1 MVTWPACPRL
11 NCSVAVEDPAPT
23 LLDRLL
29 GGRLWRDLDFVLLW
43 AGQTVSVVGSQV
55 TLLALPAAAILMLHA
70 SPFQVGLLGALEFLA
85 FPTLGLVA
93 GVYADRVKRRWIM
106 IVCDLGRML
115 ALGSIPTAYALGWL
129 SMPLLYVVALLTGVF
144 TVFFDIAYQSYLPAL
159 IPRPKLIEGNSK
171 LEVSRSVAQVAGPAI
186 AGLLLQIVGAARAI
200 AVDATSF
207 AVSVLSLWAIRR
219 PEPAPAP
226 GTAAARRGF
235 WAEMWEGI
243 RVVLGNPMLWKIS
256 GCTATTNLG
265 SNIIFAVYLIF
276 VFRYLHLSPGV
287 VGLIFA
293 AGSAGG
299 LLGAFSAG
307 ALARRLGLG
316 PALVLGIAGD
326 LALFLVP
333 LAQLGASL
341 PLLVISFLV
350 MSFGGTV
357 YNVNQVS
364 LRQAI
369 TPDHVQG
376 RMNATVRTIIWG
388 TIPIGSFVGGILG
401 ERIGVVPT
409 LVVGAIV
416 AALAGIWIL
425 AGPVRLR
432 EQPVAATA

>member
-1 MVTWPACPRL
+1 
-11 NCSVAVEDPAPT
+11 VEDPAPT

-43 AGQTVSVVGSQV
+43 AGQTVSELGSQV

-70 SPFQVGLLGALEFLA
+70 SPFQVGLLGALEFLG

-106 IVCDLGRML
+106 IICDLGRML
-115 ALGSIPTAYALGWL
+115 ALGSIPAAYALGWL

-144 TVFFDIAYQSYLPAL
+144 TVFFEIAYQSYLPAL

-186 AGLLLQIVGAARAI
+186 AGLLLQIMAAARAI
-200 AVDATSF
+200 AVDAASF

-226 GTAAARRGF
+226 GTASARRGF
-235 WAEMWEGI
+235 WVEMWEGI
-243 RVVLGNPMLWKIS
+243 RVVLGNPTLWKIS

-265 SNIIFAVYLIF
+265 TNVLFAVYLIF
-276 VFRYLHLSPGV
+276 VFRYLHLGPGV

-293 AGSAGG
+293 VGAVGG
-299 LLGAFSAG
+299 LLGAVSAG
-307 ALARRLGLG
+307 TLARRLGLG
-316 PALVLGIAGD
+316 PTLLVGIAGD
-326 LALFLVP
+326 VTLLLVP
-333 LAQLGASL
+333 LAQLGL
-341 PLLVISFLV
+341 TVPLLLISFLL

-364 LRQAI
+364 LRQSI

-376 RMNATVRTIIWG
+376 RMNATVRTIVWG

-416 AALAGIWIL
+416 ATLAGIWIL

>member
-1 MVTWPACPRL
+1 
-11 NCSVAVEDPAPT
+11 VEDPAPT

-43 AGQTVSVVGSQV
+43 AGQTVSVLGSQV

-106 IVCDLGRML
+106 IICDLGRML

-129 SMPLLYVVALLTGVF
+129 SMPLLYAVALLTGVF

-200 AVDATSF
+200 AVDAASF

-226 GTAAARRGF
+226 GTASGRRGF
-235 WAEMWEGI
+235 WVEMWEGM
-243 RVVLGNPMLWKIS
+243 RVVLGNPTLWKIA
-256 GCTATTNLG
+256 GCTATSNLG

-299 LLGAFSAG
+299 LLGAVSAG
-307 ALARRLGLG
+307 ALARRFGLG
-316 PALVLGIAGD
+316 RALVLGIAGSF
-326 LALFLVP
+326 AYFLVP

-341 PLLVISFLV
+341 LLLVTSFLV

-364 LRQAI
+364 LRQTI

-376 RMNATVRTIIWG
+376 RMNATVRTMIWG

-401 ERIGVVPT
+401 ERFGVVPA

-416 AALAGIWIL
+416 ATLAGIWIL

-432 EQPVAATA
+432 EQPVVATA

>member
-1 MVTWPACPRL
+1 M
-11 NCSVAVEDPAPT
+11 EDPEPT

-43 AGQTVSVVGSQV
+43 AGQTVSVLGSQV

-70 SPFQVGLLGALEFLA
+70 SPFQVGLLGAFEFLA

-106 IVCDLGRML
+106 IICDLGRML

-129 SMPLLYVVALLTGVF
+129 SMPLLYAVALLTGVF

-200 AVDATSF
+200 AVDAASF

-226 GTAAARRGF
+226 GTASGRRGF
-235 WAEMWEGI
+235 WVEMWEGM
-243 RVVLGNPMLWKIS
+243 RVVLGNPTLWKIA
-256 GCTATTNLG
+256 GCTATSNLG

-299 LLGAFSAG
+299 LLGAVSAG
-307 ALARRLGLG
+307 ALARRFGLG
-316 PALVLGIAGD
+316 RALVLGIAGSF
-326 LALFLVP
+326 AYFLVP

-341 PLLVISFLV
+341 LLLVTSFLV

-364 LRQAI
+364 LRQTI

-376 RMNATVRTIIWG
+376 RMNATVRTMIWG

-401 ERIGVVPT
+401 ERFGVVPA

-416 AALAGIWIL
+416 ATLAGIWIL
-425 AGPVRLR
+425 AGPVHLR
-432 EQPVAATA
+432 EQPVVATA

>member
-1 MVTWPACPRL
+1 
-11 NCSVAVEDPAPT
+11 VEDPEPT

-43 AGQTVSVVGSQV
+43 AGQTVSVLGSQV

-106 IVCDLGRML
+106 IICDLGRML

-129 SMPLLYVVALLTGVF
+129 SMPLLYAVALLTGVF

-200 AVDATSF
+200 AVDAASF

-226 GTAAARRGF
+226 GTASGRRGF
-235 WAEMWEGI
+235 WVEMWEGM
-243 RVVLGNPMLWKIS
+243 RVVLGNPTLWKIA
-256 GCTATTNLG
+256 GCTATSNLG

-299 LLGAFSAG
+299 LLGAVSAG
-307 ALARRLGLG
+307 ALARRFGLG
-316 PALVLGIAGD
+316 RALVLGIAGSF
-326 LALFLVP
+326 AYFLVP

-341 PLLVISFLV
+341 LLLVTSFLV

-364 LRQAI
+364 LRQTI

-376 RMNATVRTIIWG
+376 RMNATVRTMIWG

-401 ERIGVVPT
+401 ERFGVVPA

-416 AALAGIWIL
+416 ATLAGIWIL
-425 AGPVRLR
+425 AGPVHLR
-432 EQPVAATA
+432 EQPVVATA

>member
-1 MVTWPACPRL
+1 M
-11 NCSVAVEDPAPT
+11 EDPAPT

-43 AGQTVSVVGSQV
+43 AGQTVSVLGSQV

-106 IVCDLGRML
+106 IICDLGRML

-129 SMPLLYVVALLTGVF
+129 SMPLLYAVALLTGVF

-200 AVDATSF
+200 AVDAASF

-226 GTAAARRGF
+226 GTASGRRGF
-235 WAEMWEGI
+235 WVEMWEGM
-243 RVVLGNPMLWKIS
+243 RVVLGNPTLWKIA
-256 GCTATTNLG
+256 GCTATSNLG

-299 LLGAFSAG
+299 LLGAVSAG
-307 ALARRLGLG
+307 ALARRFGLG
-316 PALVLGIAGD
+316 RALVLGIAGSF
-326 LALFLVP
+326 AYFLVP

-341 PLLVISFLV
+341 LLLVTSFLV

-364 LRQAI
+364 LRQTI

-376 RMNATVRTIIWG
+376 RMNATVRTMIWG

-401 ERIGVVPT
+401 ERFGVVPA

-416 AALAGIWIL
+416 ATLAGIWIL
-425 AGPVRLR
+425 AGPVHLR
-432 EQPVAATA
+432 EQPVVATA

>member
-1 MVTWPACPRL
+1 M
-11 NCSVAVEDPAPT
+11 EDPEPT

-43 AGQTVSVVGSQV
+43 AGQTVSVLGSQV

-106 IVCDLGRML
+106 IICDLGRML

-129 SMPLLYVVALLTGVF
+129 SMPLLYAVALLTGVF

-200 AVDATSF
+200 AVDAASF

-226 GTAAARRGF
+226 GTASGRRGF
-235 WAEMWEGI
+235 WVEMWEGM
-243 RVVLGNPMLWKIS
+243 RVVLGNPTLWKIA
-256 GCTATTNLG
+256 GCTATSNLG

-299 LLGAFSAG
+299 LLGAVSAG
-307 ALARRLGLG
+307 ALARRFGLG
-316 PALVLGIAGD
+316 RALVLGIAGSF
-326 LALFLVP
+326 AYFLVP

-341 PLLVISFLV
+341 LLLVTSFLV

-364 LRQAI
+364 LRQTI

-376 RMNATVRTIIWG
+376 RMNATVRTMIWG

-401 ERIGVVPT
+401 ERFGVVPA

-416 AALAGIWIL
+416 ATLAGIWIL
-425 AGPVRLR
+425 AGPVHLR
-432 EQPVAATA
+432 EQPVVATA